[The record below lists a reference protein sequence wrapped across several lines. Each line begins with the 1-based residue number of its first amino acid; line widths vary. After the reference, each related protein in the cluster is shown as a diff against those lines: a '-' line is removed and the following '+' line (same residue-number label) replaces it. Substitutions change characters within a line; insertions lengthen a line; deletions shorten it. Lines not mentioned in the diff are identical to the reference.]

1 MVENGGGA
9 IRPTQIFP
17 CQRALRGAPDN
28 TAHSFNQF
36 RSKKVRAAVR
46 IGCQSPNR
54 AFTGTGA
61 CLATLPWTY
70 KDRASYVVGNLGS
83 LLYPIGIILTFIQDG
98 WILGILSIIIGF
110 IAYDYARR

>member
-1 MVENGGGA
+1 MKKILPALLGWSIA
-9 IRPTQIFP
+9 LLFIFIIFKFSP
-17 CQRALRGAPDN
+17 LGLAL
-28 TAHSFNQF
+28 
-36 RSKKVRAAVR
+36 V
-46 IGCQSPNR
+46 I
-54 AFTGTGA
+54 TGA